1 MHDRSLSGV
10 ATERTSTRLGLVL
23 GVLSAIGPLAMD
35 LYLPAF
41 PMMVRDLAS
50 SPAEVQRTLSVFLL
64 ALACAQIPVGSLSDR
79 YGRKL
84 ALYCGIGLFVIASVA
99 CAVAMRIETLQMLR
113 FVQGVGICAG
123 TVVSRAMIRDVS
135 SGHEAARLMAVSFLV
150 IGISPVLAPLAGQL
164 LLTVMSWRGLFVVLA
179 LAGVV
184 SLAVVR
190 FKLTESLPA
199 HRRIPRGTA
208 VWPAYRALLLNR
220 KFILAALV
228 AGLAMTV
235 PYAYITAAPFVF
247 IGRFGL
253 HASQYT
259 VLLGISAVCSIAA
272 TQCSPML
279 MKRWGARRL
288 VMRAG
293 LSGVALIAVLA
304 MVSWAGGFSLMLFQ
318 FVSML
323 LFGLMGLTLTPAA
336 ISALDAAKGGGG
348 TAASMLGTLQLAVT
362 ALASG
367 AISLF
372 PAYSALPL
380 LLVLGGSFTLIWL
393 LGRGLTEMHA
403 RN

>member
-1 MHDRSLSGV
+1 M
-10 ATERTSTRLGLVL
+10 ERPSTRLGLVL
-23 GVLSAIGPLAMD
+23 GVLSALGPLAMD

-50 SPAEVQRTLSVFLL
+50 SPGEVQRTLSVFLL

-84 ALYCGIGLFVIASVA
+84 ALYCGIGLFVVASVA
-99 CAVAMRIETLQMLR
+99 CAIAMRVETLQMLR
-113 FVQGVGICAG
+113 FVQGFGICAG
-123 TVVSRAMIRDVS
+123 TVVSRAMIRDVT

-164 LLTVMSWRGLFVVLA
+164 LLNVMSWRGLFVVLA
-179 LAGVV
+179 LAGAM

-190 FKLTESLPA
+190 FKLVESLPME
-199 HRRIPRGTA
+199 RCIPRGTA
-208 VWPAYRALLLNR
+208 VWPAFRALLSNS
-220 KFILAALV
+220 KFMLAALI

-235 PYAYITAAPFVF
+235 PYGYITAAPFVF
-247 IGRFGL
+247 IGQFGL
-253 HASQYT
+253 QANQYT
-259 VLLGISAVCSIAA
+259 VLLGISAVCSIAT

-288 VMRAG
+288 IMRTG
-293 LSGVALIAVLA
+293 LSGAVLIVVLA
-304 MVSWAGGFSLMLFQ
+304 LVSWTGGFGLVLFQ
-318 FVSML
+318 IVSML

-336 ISALDAAKGGGG
+336 VSALDAAQGGAG
-348 TAASMLGTLQLAVT
+348 TAASMLGTLQLGVT

-372 PAYSALPL
+372 PAYSAVPL
-380 LLVLGGSFTLIWL
+380 LTVIGGSFTLIWL
-393 LGRGLTEMHA
+393 LGRGLSDIQP